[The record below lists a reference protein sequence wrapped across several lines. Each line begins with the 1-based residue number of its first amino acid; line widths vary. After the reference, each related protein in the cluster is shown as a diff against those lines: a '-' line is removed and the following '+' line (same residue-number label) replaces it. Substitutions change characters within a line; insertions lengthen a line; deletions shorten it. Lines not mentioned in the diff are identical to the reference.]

1 MGMKALSCEAVSIP
15 FARLRA
21 ATTLLVPTSI
31 PAGAAPAFSIS
42 SSRSSTSW
50 ATFHRWSL
58 RSSMLLSS
66 CRRGRLRPA
75 GGGRLVGLALLAHPA
90 VVELLAL
97 AAEILDGAARL
108 RRFLGQ
114 RALRL
119 AHARPRLAH
128 DLQELLVVT
137 EAEQRHRGRGARVLV
152 GKAERLEGEPAG
164 PVDVMADEVLLRVHA
179 GEAVGHAHVGRDR
192 PPRAQVIRQVAS
204 GQELGLGDR
213 QRVPALP
220 PGLERDAE

>member
-66 CRRGRLRPA
+66 CRRRRGRLRPA

-97 AAEILDGAARL
+97 AAEIVEGAARL

-128 DLQELLVVT
+128 DLQ
-137 EAEQRHRGRGARVLV
+137 
-152 GKAERLEGEPAG
+152 
-164 PVDVMADEVLLRVHA
+164 
-179 GEAVGHAHVGRDR
+179 
-192 PPRAQVIRQVAS
+192 
-204 GQELGLGDR
+204 
-213 QRVPALP
+213 
-220 PGLERDAE
+220 